1 MRFKAKKV
9 YKIDT
14 SLLLTMHNMLQRR
27 PPRWPRI
34 IFSSYIG
41 SSSLHRHDFTCDQAP
56 TNVTSPVTTGGLP
69 QTLAKTLEDLKFSL
83 LTLALRVASLSFYF
97 TLNGKP
103 LLGSTTFSL
112 IPPFFTLIL
121 RTRVLRGGGDGGATG
136 AESHDCYLSM
146 YAEKK
151 PVKADP
157 DEQRLSKWVNC
168 ALSNEPLSQTS
179 RKHFLVDFFHSVET
193 DWWLYH
199 INLMPFVDEL
209 TSSSVQSVEAEIDAN
224 KLAVCNFVNNI
235 PYPSAL
241 SPLIIIHI
249 VGDILDFPLP
259 LKWVLNLDV

>member
-1 MRFKAKKV
+1 M
-9 YKIDT
+9 
-14 SLLLTMHNMLQRR
+14 
-27 PPRWPRI
+27 
-34 IFSSYIG
+34 
-41 SSSLHRHDFTCDQAP
+41 
-56 TNVTSPVTTGGLP
+56 TSPVTKHLP
-69 QTLAKTLEDLKFSL
+69 T
-83 LTLALRVASLSFYF
+83 VASLSFYF

-168 ALSNEPLSQTS
+168 ALSNEPL
-179 RKHFLVDFFHSVET
+179 R
-193 DWWLYH
+193 LYH

-224 KLAVCNFVNNI
+224 KLAVRTC
-235 PYPSAL
+235 SAKIQAL
-241 SPLIIIHI
+241 L
-249 VGDILDFPLP
+249 GE
-259 LKWVLNLDV
+259 N